1 MPTVSGVPP
10 TRRDWSGDPLPT
22 HVFLILLALAD
33 GDAHGAGIRKAV
45 LERSDGAVAI
55 DPGSL
60 YRLIARLVDDTLI
73 LEADGPASDDD
84 QRPRYYRL
92 SAGGRRVLQNET
104 ERLARL
110 VAEARARTRCRV
122 RS

>member
-1 MPTVSGVPP
+1 MPTVSDVPP
-10 TRRDWSGDPLPT
+10 SRRDWSEGPLPT
-22 HVFLILLALAD
+22 QIFLILLALAD
-33 GDAHGAGIRKAV
+33 GDAHGARIRKAV
-45 LERSDGAVAI
+45 LERSEGAVEI

-60 YRLIARLVDDTLI
+60 YRLIARLVDAALI
-73 LEADGPASDDD
+73 LETDGPASDDD

-92 SAGGRRVLQNET
+92 SAGGRRTLQNET

-122 RS
+122 RT